1 MESKSNL
8 LLSKRRASTVVDDIW
23 VQLRRLILR
32 GELPPGSRLVEL
44 DIATRTGASQASAR
58 EALQRLERDGLVVR
72 RGRSGT
78 FVTEVAPAEMDEV
91 FRIRVAVETAAV
103 RRTAQR
109 IGEEQVRE
117 LRALVEQMREAGEQ
131 GDPVAMVEFD
141 MAFHQRICSWA
152 DHATLLRVWTLLYA
166 QMERFL
172 VIYDA
177 LHFADLT
184 QVADSHL
191 PIVEALEGGDVD
203 EAVRRTADHVEYAV
217 ARPLPEKLR

>member
-1 MESKSNL
+1 METTSNL
-8 LLSKRRASTVVDDIW
+8 LLSHRRSSTVVDDIW

-32 GELPPGSRLVEL
+32 GEMPPGSRLVEL

-78 FVTEVAPAEMDEV
+78 FVTEVVPGEMDEV

-103 RRTAQR
+103 RRAASNLR
-109 IGEEQVRE
+109 PEQLRE
-117 LRALVEQMREAGEQ
+117 LRALVDQMREAGEQ
-131 GDPVAMVEFD
+131 DDPVAMVEYD
-141 MAFHQRICSWA
+141 MAFHHRICSWA
-152 DHATLLRVWTLLYA
+152 EHAILLRVWTLLYA

-191 PIVEALEGGDVD
+191 PIVAALEARDVD
-203 EAVRRTADHVEYAV
+203 EAVRRISDHVEYAV
-217 ARPLPEKLR
+217 ARPLPEGPR

>member
-1 MESKSNL
+1 MEPKSDL
-8 LLSKRRASTVVDDIW
+8 LLSKRRSSTVVDDIW
-23 VQLRRLILR
+23 VQLRRLILS

-44 DIATRTGASQASAR
+44 DIATQTGASQASAR

-78 FVTEVAPAEMDEV
+78 FVTEVAPGEMDEV

-103 RRTAQR
+103 RRTAR
-109 IGEEQVRE
+109 HIRPEQVRE
-117 LRALVEQMREAGEQ
+117 LRTLVDRMREAGQQ
-131 GDPVAMVEFD
+131 GDPVAMVEYD
-141 MAFHQRICSWA
+141 MAFHHRICAWA
-152 DHATLLRVWTLLYA
+152 NHATLMRVWTLLYA

-184 QVADSHL
+184 QVADSHE
-191 PIVEALEGGDVD
+191 PIVAALEAGDVE
-203 EAVRRTADHVEYAV
+203 EAVRRISDHVEYAV
-217 ARPLPEKLR
+217 ARPLPERLR